1 MGCGASA
8 APPPL
13 RKIDASKFTKVFEK
27 ENIMEIAWLDDD
39 KCLLLSWEK
48 VIEEG
53 APTPKEDPWYKPPVK
68 VAVEAYDVKSK
79 ALKMLSTVVS
89 KDDVP
94 CMAASVDGKMYV
106 VGLGPELYLFN
117 ADGSEISKMK
127 PFDEYSS
134 CRSISVS
141 PDGKHIAVASA
152 QVKMKVMSVDGTE
165 VFDHQ
170 ISGNYKPKAGLHW
183 WDNNTALVLS
193 DSTVELLDI
202 SAKKVSGQW
211 FGPPKGDSTYTHS
224 INPVGMR
231 LMKSGKS
238 FVAHRDD
245 GQLFRLKG
253 GDGGKFTVEE
263 TYKLHER
270 EYGLYNGT
278 RFVVL
283 KDEQTV
289 IYERPK
295 GNRDNADPEPDHL
308 VSHVMASG
316 EKLVLVRG
324 EDAKLTK
331 VEAIEVNSSDTVLA
345 TVDKEGAKVYSLG
358 RAEPTPV

>member
-8 APPPL
+8 ALAPL
-13 RKIDASKFTKVFEK
+13 RKLDASKFTKVFEK
-27 ENIMEIAWLDDD
+27 ENITEIAWLDDD

-53 APTPKEDPWYKPPVK
+53 APTRDEDPFYKPPVK
-68 VAVEAYDVKSK
+68 ATVEGYDVKSK
-79 ALKMLSTVVS
+79 AVKVLSTVVS
-89 KDDVP
+89 KFAHP

-106 VGLGPELYLFN
+106 VGLGQELHLFN

-127 PFDEYSS
+127 VFDDEYTD
-134 CRSISVS
+134 CFSISVS
-141 PDGKHIAVASA
+141 PDGKHIAAASGH
-152 QVKMKVMSVDGTE
+152 VKMKVMSVDGTE

-170 ISGNYKPKAGLHW
+170 INGNHKPKAGLHW
-183 WDNNTALVLS
+183 WNNNTALVVS
-193 DSTVELLDI
+193 DMAVELLDI
-202 SAKKVSGQW
+202 SAKTVSGQW
-211 FGPPKGDSTYTHS
+211 WGPPKGVGSYTHS
-224 INPVGMR
+224 INPVGMHI
-231 LMKSGKS
+231 MKSGKS

-270 EYGLYNGT
+270 EYGNYNGT

-283 KDEQTV
+283 KDEQTI

-308 VSHVMASG
+308 VSHVLASG
-316 EKLVLVRG
+316 EKVVLVRG
-324 EDAKLTK
+324 EDAKL
-331 VEAIEVNSSDTVLA
+331 
-345 TVDKEGAKVYSLG
+345 AKAVANFRVKSHQAVIL
-358 RAEPTPV
+358 

>member
-8 APPPL
+8 ALPL

-27 ENIMEIAWLDDD
+27 ENIEEIAWLDD

-53 APTPKEDPWYKPPVK
+53 APSREEDPFYKPPVK
-68 VAVEAYDVKSK
+68 VTVEAYDVTSK
-79 ALKMLSTVVS
+79 ALKVLSTVFS

-106 VGLGPELYLFN
+106 VGMGQELYLFN
-117 ADGSEISKMK
+117 ANGSEISKMK
-127 PFDEYSS
+127 TFDDEYTS

-141 PDGKHIAVASA
+141 PDGKHIAVASGH
-152 QVKMKVMSVDGTE
+152 VKMKVMSVDGSE

-183 WDNNTALVLS
+183 WDNTTALVVS
-193 DSTVELLDI
+193 DMAVELLDI
-202 SAKKVSGQW
+202 SAKKVAGQW
-211 FGPPKGDSTYTHS
+211 WGPPKGDGSYTHS

-253 GDGGKFTVEE
+253 GDGGNFTVEE

-270 EYGLYNGT
+270 EYGNYLGT

-283 KDEQTV
+283 KDEQTI

-295 GNRDNADPEPDHL
+295 GNRDHADPDPDHL
-308 VSHVMASG
+308 VSHVMATG
-316 EKLVLVRG
+316 EKVVLVRG

-331 VEAIEVNSSDTVLA
+331 VEAIEVNSSDTMLA

-358 RAEPTPV
+358 QAPTPA

>member
-8 APPPL
+8 APPL
-13 RKIDASKFTKVFEK
+13 RKLDASKFTKVFEK
-27 ENIMEIAWLDDD
+27 ENIVEIAWLDD
-39 KCLLLSWEK
+39 KCLLLSWEN

-53 APTPKEDPWYKPPVK
+53 APTRDEDPFYKPPVK
-68 VAVEAYDVKSK
+68 VTVEAYDVKSK
-79 ALKMLSTVVS
+79 DLKVLSTTVVP
-89 KDDVP
+89 KGAIP
-94 CMAASVDGKMYV
+94 CMAASDGKMYV
-106 VGLGPELYLFN
+106 VGSAQELYLFN

-127 PFDEYSS
+127 AFDDEYTS
-134 CRSISVS
+134 CGSISVS
-141 PDGKHIAVASA
+141 PDGKHIAVASYS
-152 QVKMKVMSVDGTE
+152 VRMKVMSVDGTE

-170 ISGNYKPKAGLHW
+170 ISGNFKPKAGLHW
-183 WDNNTALVLS
+183 WDNHTALVVS
-193 DSTVELLDI
+193 DMAVELLDI

-211 FGPPKGDSTYTHS
+211 WGPPKGDGSYTHS

-270 EYGLYNGT
+270 EYGNYNGT

-295 GNRDNADPEPDHL
+295 GNRDNSDPEPDHL

-316 EKLVLVRG
+316 EKSVLVRG

-331 VEAIEVNSSDTVLA
+331 VEAIEV
-345 TVDKEGAKVYSLG
+345 SLG
-358 RAEPTPV
+358 ALKHG